1 MDRGNGWCWCLL
13 WHVIRTI
20 SGKGVIRHVVVVVV
34 VAKGQSKDVVNLVI
48 VVVIVAKR
56 GKQRVVEVHVER
68 QYVGKRAR
76 HRREVS
82 TTNCENEPRHGSLV
96 KIQTP

>member
-1 MDRGNGWCWCLL
+1 MDRGNGWWCWCLL

-20 SGKGVIRHVVVVVV
+20 SGKGVIGHVVVVVVV
-34 VAKGQSKDVVNLVI
+34 VAKEQSKDVVV

-76 HRREVS
+76 HRR
-82 TTNCENEPRHGSLV
+82 
-96 KIQTP
+96 